1 MNTKLLEIPIVY
13 KAELILAKKRKAR
26 LYNVIEKVIFEVET
40 INNLELAFLTCFLG
54 DGIEPTFFPTYKT
67 DNNFVSSV
75 SHIQEYSLNE
85 LSDNIKLISYSL
97 NNDINPEKKIEVSE
111 GFSFSNSNDIKQLEE
126 EIKKFKYYF
135 SLDKNTN
142 TITVD
147 KTIGEEDCHYAK
159 KHISDNRQEVINNM
173 QKELK
178 KCIISNGKFYQ
189 KINEDFNISL
199 PPGICKNT
207 SRFQSTIKL
216 DYEEFDENNLIK
228 EKSINNGI
236 TFPLPYI
243 NILKKYYE
251 LSCQEY
257 QDDFPILELEL
268 SNANYIINNDIDYT
282 HIVGV
287 PEKIIFD
294 AIKDIQN
301 ISLPYSRSGALML
314 LREKNLNTLLSNGK
328 EQNYSNDSTNELMS
342 FFDNIVIE
350 VKNGK
355 YDYKLDDDDKL
366 YIIELSK
373 IVKNIY
379 QAIEYYYKLSP
390 EKEVNMITSGIDH
403 SRQVKF
409 ERCENIKNIYAYEDT
424 FNNREITI

>member
-1 MNTKLLEIPIVY
+1 M
-13 KAELILAKKRKAR
+13 
-26 LYNVIEKVIFEVET
+26 
-40 INNLELAFLTCFLG
+40 
-54 DGIEPTFFPTYKT
+54 
-67 DNNFVSSV
+67 
-75 SHIQEYSLNE
+75 
-85 LSDNIKLISYSL
+85 
-97 NNDINPEKKIEVSE
+97 
-111 GFSFSNSNDIKQLEE
+111 
-126 EIKKFKYYF
+126 
-135 SLDKNTN
+135 
-142 TITVD
+142 
-147 KTIGEEDCHYAK
+147 
-159 KHISDNRQEVINNM
+159 
-173 QKELK
+173 
-178 KCIISNGKFYQ
+178 
-189 KINEDFNISL
+189 
-199 PPGICKNT
+199 
-207 SRFQSTIKL
+207 
-216 DYEEFDENNLIK
+216 
-228 EKSINNGI
+228 
-236 TFPLPYI
+236 PYI

-342 FFDNIVIE
+342 FFDNIVTE